1 MDAMGAMDALTMERA
16 EWEPFRRL
24 HVGGSDV
31 AAIMGLSPWRTPYQ
45 VWAEKS
51 GLAVPDDISDRPRV
65 EWGTRLERAVAGK
78 FRDSHPELG
87 VSLQTGPG
95 LTVIVPEGRPWAM
108 ATLDGIVAEPDGSM
122 SVLEIKTA
130 HFPTARGWDDGVP
143 AHYLAQ
149 VNHYLSVTGWGR
161 AHVAVL
167 IDGWD
172 YREFTVERDDADV
185 ATVRDAVDAFWHDF
199 VEAGRPPAVT
209 SADAGTLLETHARDD
224 GEYLPGDGSQLEL
237 VEEWREAVQRAKRS
251 KREADDLAVR
261 LRQQIGDARGLE
273 FPEGRLTWTRSE
285 SRRFD
290 SAALRE
296 ADPETYEAYRVPTR
310 TQRMTWKDA

>member
-1 MDAMGAMDALTMERA
+1 MSGAYDELTMSRD
-16 EWEPFRRL
+16 EWLGFRRT

-31 AAIMGLSPWRTPYQ
+31 AAIMSLSPWRTPYQ

-51 GLAVPDDISDRPRV
+51 GLTVPEDISDRPRV
-65 EWGTRLERAVAGK
+65 EWGTRLERVVAQK
-78 FRDSHPELG
+78 FRDMHPDIG
-87 VSLQTGPG
+87 MWLQDPDE
-95 LTVIVPEGRPWAM
+95 TVAFVPPERPWAM
-108 ATLDGIVAEPDGSM
+108 ATLDGIVSEGPGERA
-122 SVLEIKTA
+122 VLEIKTA
-130 HFPTARGWDDGVP
+130 HFPTARDWDDGVP

-161 AHVAVL
+161 AYVAVL

-185 ATVRDAVDAFWHDF
+185 AAVTGAVDAFWHGF
-199 VEAGRPPAVT
+199 VETGTPPAVT
-209 SADAGTLLETHARDD
+209 SADSGALLDVHGEDD
-224 GEYLPGDGSQLEL
+224 GEYLAGDALQFEL
-237 VEEWREAVQRAKRS
+237 VEEWREAMGRAKQAR
-251 KREADDLAVR
+251 READDRAVR

-285 SRRFD
+285 SLRFD
-290 SAALRE
+290 SAALKE
-296 ADPETYEAYRVPTR
+296 ADPETYELYRVPTR